1 MLSLASVLTSLLD
14 IRPTSSLQLKL
25 LSIEAI
31 EERFKNIDSHIYVIF
46 CEKNKAILLL
56 ISSCLRRSKER
67 NNKE

>member
-31 EERFKNIDSHIYVIF
+31 EERFKNIDSHI
-46 CEKNKAILLL
+46 
-56 ISSCLRRSKER
+56 
-67 NNKE
+67 